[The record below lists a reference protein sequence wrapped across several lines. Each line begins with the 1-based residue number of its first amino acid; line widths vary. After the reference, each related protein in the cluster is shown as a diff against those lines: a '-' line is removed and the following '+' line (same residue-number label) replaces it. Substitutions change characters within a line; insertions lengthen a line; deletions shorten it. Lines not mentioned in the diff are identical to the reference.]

1 MLCEMPVQFPFK
13 SKKKGKSTVEYRR
26 IRMGL
31 ENFWSSGDALK
42 ARKAACVKQSGAGG
56 FPPKPGLCGIRGSV
70 GVIQALQL
78 GVGLPF
84 LQQWPLVWTP
94 RRIKRPPKRVVE
106 VPPVV
111 ELNMNQNK

>member
-1 MLCEMPVQFPFK
+1 MLCEMPLQFPFK

-31 ENFWSSGDALK
+31 EIFWSSGDTLK

-70 GVIQALQL
+70 SSERSNSESGC
-78 GVGLPF
+78 PF
-84 LQQWPLVWTP
+84 CSG
-94 RRIKRPPKRVVE
+94 R
-106 VPPVV
+106 
-111 ELNMNQNK
+111 